1 MTSTI
6 AIAGTRPPDG
16 DDVERLRH
24 PASTSLSFATQC
36 VCRTTKTVRH
46 PHRGM
51 LKLPARVPH
60 LARFPRITRIDMTT
74 RRRPAAPLR
83 GDVARYDYRGSAAH
97 FSQPRALFELFD
109 DGQRER
115 LFSNVAEAMV
125 GVPQFIVDRQL
136 ELFDKVHEAYGAGVR
151 RALET
156 VDKSKASVS
165 TGHAAE

>member
-74 RRRPAAPLR
+74 RRRAP
-83 GDVARYDYRGSAAH
+83 
-97 FSQPRALFELFD
+97 Q
-109 DGQRER
+109 
-115 LFSNVAEAMV
+115 
-125 GVPQFIVDRQL
+125 I
-136 ELFDKVHEAYGAGVR
+136 
-151 RALET
+151 
-156 VDKSKASVS
+156 ASVVCALRWS
-165 TGHAAE
+165 MLNPLEIT